1 MIQTVKEIN
10 VTNTAIGSSAYV
22 QVGDDINLG
31 YRHDRITVQVE
42 NISAASGDALQS
54 FVLQVKTHPSATWVD
69 YLGGNGLA
77 WTDASVMHY
86 VKPSPDA
93 LDKDAVS
100 YIHVFMGLV
109 YAIRFQAKAASSK
122 TVKLKIL
129 GTAYMQGK
137 QA

>member
-1 MIQTVKEIN
+1 MIQTIKEIDLSN
-10 VTNTAIGSSAYV
+10 DAIGSAAYA

-31 YRHDRITVQVE
+31 YRYDRITVQVE

-69 YLGGNGLA
+69 YLGRNGLA

-100 YIHVFMGLV
+100 YIHVFMGLA
-109 YAIRFQAKAASSK
+109 YAIRFKAKAETGK
-122 TVKLKIL
+122 TAKLKIL

-137 QA
+137 